1 MSALTQDTIDRYTQ
15 IAVEASKRGSKVLLE
30 HWGKLKQIK
39 EKSTAGDLVT
49 EADHLS
55 EECVLNY
62 LREKCPNHTILSEE
76 SGLHAVEGAEFI
88 WAVDPL
94 DGTTN
99 YTHQVPIVAVSIA
112 LIYKGNPIV
121 GVVYNPF
128 VEEMFVAG
136 ENRGAYLNDQPIT
149 VSDVETLGKSI
160 LATGFAYDRRDTPD
174 NNYAEFC
181 YLTSQTQGVR
191 RMGSAALDLAY
202 VACGRFDGFW
212 ERGLNV
218 WDIAAGTLL
227 VREAGGVVSSYENG
241 PIDLNSGRILATNG
255 LIHVDTSKTLQKVHD
270 TLPPILFDS

>member
-1 MSALTQDTIDRYTQ
+1 MTILAHDTIKHYTEV
-15 IAVEASKRGSKVLLE
+15 AVEASKRGSEILLQ
-30 HWGKLKQIK
+30 HWGKLKQVR
-39 EKSTAGDLVT
+39 EKSNAGDLVT
-49 EADHLS
+49 EADQQS
-55 EECVLNY
+55 EDCILEY
-62 LREKCPNHTILSEE
+62 LKEQCPNHTILSEE
-76 SGLHAVEGAEFI
+76 SGLHAVEGAEFL

-99 YTHQVPIVAVSIA
+99 YTHQVPIVSVSIA
-112 LIYKGNPIV
+112 LLYHGTPIV

-128 VEEMFVAG
+128 VDEMFTAG
-136 ENRGAYLNDQPIT
+136 QGRGAFLNDEPIN
-149 VSDVETLGKSI
+149 VSDVETLGKSM

-181 YLTSQTQGVR
+181 YLTSQSQGVR

-218 WDIAAGTLL
+218 WDIAAGTVL
-227 VREAGGVVSSYENG
+227 VREAGGLVSSYENG
-241 PIDLNSGRILATNG
+241 PLDLKSGRILATNG
-255 LIHVDTSKTLQKVHD
+255 CIHQQTSKTLLKVHD

>member
-1 MSALTQDTIDRYTQ
+1 MSTPTQDTIDHYTQ
-15 IAVEASKRGSKVLLE
+15 IAIEASKRGSQILLE

-49 EADHLS
+49 EADQLS
-55 EECVLNY
+55 EECVLKY
-62 LREKCPNHTILSEE
+62 LRETCPDHTILSEE
-76 SGLHAVEGAEFI
+76 SGLHTVEGAEYI

-112 LIYKGNPIV
+112 LIYKGTPIV

-128 VEEMFVAG
+128 VDEMFVAG
-136 ENRGAYLNDQPIT
+136 LNRGAYLNGQQIT
-149 VSDVETLGKSI
+149 VSSVDTLGKSI

-202 VACGRFDGFW
+202 VAAGRFDGFW
-212 ERGLNV
+212 ERGLNI
-218 WDIAAGTLL
+218 WDIAAGTVL
-227 VREAGGVVSSYENG
+227 VCEAGGIVSSYENG
-241 PIDLNSGRILATNG
+241 PIDLKSGRILATNG
-255 LIHVDTSKTLQKVHD
+255 LIHLETSDTLRKVHD
-270 TLPPILFDS
+270 TLPPILFGS